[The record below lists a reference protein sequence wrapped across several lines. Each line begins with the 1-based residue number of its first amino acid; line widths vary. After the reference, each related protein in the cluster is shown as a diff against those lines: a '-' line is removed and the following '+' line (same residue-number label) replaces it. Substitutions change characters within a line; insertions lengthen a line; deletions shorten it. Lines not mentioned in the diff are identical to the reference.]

1 MELIPEG
8 QETLPLLR
16 NPTNQG
22 GRGDKVVTVVV
33 EEVRLEEIIQVAVIQ
48 TTTTT
53 RTRTKKRSQGEK
65 RRNRGAVEEMTENLK
80 TITRMMTPTPKM
92 PV

>member
-1 MELIPEG
+1 M
-8 QETLPLLR
+8 
-16 NPTNQG
+16 
-22 GRGDKVVTVVV
+22 VTVVV

-65 RRNRGAVEEMTENLK
+65 RRTRGAVEEMTEILK
-80 TITRMMTPTPKM
+80 MMTQIMTPTPKM

>member
-33 EEVRLEEIIQVAVIQ
+33 EEVRLEEMIQVAVIQ

-65 RRNRGAVEEMTENLK
+65 RRTRGAVEEMTEILK
-80 TITRMMTPTPKM
+80 MMTQIMTPTPKM